1 MPRQGDAL
9 PPSAT
14 SGSLDEAGAWF
25 WDFLKKELTPY
36 PGRAWVVGRVT
47 ISATIVT
54 LLVMTFRIPGG
65 FLGAIFTLLLS
76 RENPSATFRAG
87 LRTVLAFA
95 LAMAYLVLGVATLIT
110 DPLTHFLWVASSLFI
125 AFYSIRILADYGT
138 AAAFGFMIA
147 GAIPLWDQTTLDV
160 NTRLENTLWL
170 AYVVAIGVAVTV
182 AVEYVFRRIH
192 PTTDLAEGIEIRLQT
207 VEHVL
212 RAAANNQVLESE
224 WDKNISLY
232 ATTGTSRLRRLIFRS
247 EYGPHF
253 KSQMSAVIALLGRL
267 VDIAASLNLALRERG
282 GAIDAS
288 DRERCTRLADEL
300 VVLGSD
306 VMRRQLPREVQL
318 PSLDQP
324 SQLRFLGMMEKTVML
339 IPKAFAGSEEIREF
353 IASPIDDDEPAR
365 LFLADALSNP
375 DHAKFALRGTLAAV
389 ACYITYTAIDWPGLS
404 TSLATCFIT
413 ALSTIGSSRQ
423 KQVLR
428 LGGAIIGGIF
438 FGMGAQV
445 FVLPYLDTVA
455 GFLLLIATVTAIS
468 AWIATASGRLSYL
481 GVQLALAF
489 YVINLQEFTIQTSL
503 AIARDRVFGVLL
515 GLAAMW
521 LLFDHLWMQKASD
534 EMQTIFARNL
544 KMFAELAEQLLEEDH
559 IRAIKRI
566 RRLRDQINTGF
577 QAVTAQADAV
587 LFEFGPE
594 RQRKLQIRED
604 IRRWQPALRTLLQ
617 VQVTFAQYHL
627 QRRPTSPPPAVVAQ
641 AFTTF
646 KKDVVRTIDAM
657 ADEIS
662 GGPTGEGP
670 DIKSSAAQFQQE
682 LHRHYQYLGVPI
694 PPEASDIIDL
704 TESLASVL
712 SSIYEDIRATFAG
725 MTRPVDNGNPY
736 LQSEPQP

>member
-9 PPSAT
+9 PPSLA

-65 FLGAIFTLLLS
+65 FLGAVFTLLLS

-87 LRTVLAFA
+87 LRTVLAFV
-95 LAMAYLVLGVATLIT
+95 LATTYLVLGVATLIA
-110 DPLTHFLWVASSLFI
+110 DPLTHFLWVAFSLFS
-125 AFYSIRILADYGT
+125 AFYLIHILADYGT

-147 GAIPLWDQTTLDV
+147 GTIPLWDQTTLDV
-160 NTRLENTLWL
+160 NTRVENTLWL

-182 AVEYVFRRIH
+182 TVEYVFRRIH
-192 PTTDLAEGIEIRLQT
+192 PATDLTEGIEIRLQT

-212 RAAANNQVLESE
+212 RAAANNQVIESE
-224 WDKNISLY
+224 WDNKLSLY
-232 ATTGTSRLRRLIFRS
+232 STVGASRLRRLIFRS

-253 KSQMSAVIALLGRL
+253 KSQMSAAIALVGRL
-267 VDIAASLNLALRERG
+267 IDIAASLNLAVREQIG
-282 GAIDAS
+282 PIDAS

-300 VVLGSD
+300 AVLSGD
-306 VMRRQLPREVQL
+306 LMRRQLPREIQL
-318 PSLDQP
+318 PSLEQP
-324 SQLRFLGMMEKTVML
+324 SQLPFLSTMEKTVVL
-339 IPKAFAGSEEIREF
+339 IPKAFAGSETIQEF
-353 IASPIDDDEPAR
+353 ISAPLDDDEPAR
-365 LFLADALSNP
+365 LFLADAFSNP
-375 DHAKFALRGTLAAV
+375 DHAKFALRGTLAAMV
-389 ACYITYTAIDWPGLS
+389 CYITYTAIDWPGLS

-445 FVLPYLDTVA
+445 FVLPYLDTVT
-455 GFLLLIATVTAIS
+455 GFILLIATVTAIS
-468 AWIATASGRLSYL
+468 AWIATASARLSYL
-481 GVQLALAF
+481 GIQLALAF
-489 YVINLQEFTIQTSL
+489 YLINLQEFTIQTSL

-521 LLFDHLWMQKASD
+521 LLFDHLWVRKASD
-534 EMQTIFARNL
+534 EMQTVFARNL
-544 KMFAELAEQLLEEDH
+544 EMFAELAEQLLEEDQ
-559 IRAIKRI
+559 IRAIKSV

-594 RQRKLQIRED
+594 RQRKLQIRAD

-617 VQVTFAQYHL
+617 VQITFAQYFV
-627 QRRPTSPPPAVVAQ
+627 QKRPTTLPPTIAQ
-641 AFTTF
+641 AATTF
-646 KKDVVRTIDAM
+646 TKDVVRVIRAM
-657 ADEIS
+657 ADEVS
-662 GGPTGEGP
+662 GRPTGEGT
-670 DIKSSAAQFQQE
+670 DIKNSAAQFQQE
-682 LHRHYQYLGVPI
+682 LHRHYQSHSVPI
-694 PPEASDIIDL
+694 PPEASDIIGL

-725 MTRPVDNGNPY
+725 MTRPFDDSNPY
-736 LQSEPQP
+736 LQSAPQP

>member
-9 PPSAT
+9 PPSVA

-25 WDFLKKELTPY
+25 WDFLKKEMTPY

-47 ISATIVT
+47 ISVTIVM
-54 LLVMTFRIPGG
+54 LLVMTFRIPNG
-65 FLGAIFTLLLS
+65 FLGAVFALLLS

-87 LRTVLAFA
+87 LRTILAFVLA
-95 LAMAYLVLGVATLIT
+95 LAFLVLGVAILID
-110 DPLTHFLWVASSLFI
+110 DPLTHFLWVASSLFL
-125 AFYSIRILADYGT
+125 AFYLIRILADYAT
-138 AAAFGFMIA
+138 AAAFGFMVA
-147 GAIPLWDQTTLDV
+147 GSLPLWDQTTLDV
-160 NTRLENTLWL
+160 NSRLENTLWL

-192 PTTDLAEGIEIRLQT
+192 PTTDLTEGIEVRLQT

-212 RAAANNQVLESE
+212 RSAATNQVLESE
-224 WDKNISLY
+224 WEKKLSLY
-232 ATTGTSRLRRLIFRS
+232 ATVGVSRLRRLIFRS

-253 KSQMSAVIALLGRL
+253 KSQMSAAIALVGRL
-267 VDIAASLNLALRERG
+267 VDIAASLNLALRERVG
-282 GAIDAS
+282 PTDAS

-300 VVLGSD
+300 AVLGGD
-306 VMRRQLPREVQL
+306 LMRRQLPQEIQL
-318 PSLDQP
+318 PSLEQP
-324 SQLRFLGMMEKTVML
+324 SQLPFLSMMEMTVVL
-339 IPKAFAGSEEIREF
+339 IPKAFAGSEAMQEF
-353 IASPIDDDEPAR
+353 IAAPLDDDEPTR

-375 DHAKFALRGTLAAV
+375 DHAKFALRGTLAAM

-428 LGGAIIGGIF
+428 LGGAIIGGVF

-445 FVLPYLDTVA
+445 FVLPHLDTVT
-455 GFLLLIATVTAIS
+455 GFMLLVATVTAIA
-468 AWIATASGRLSYL
+468 AWIATASARLSYL

-489 YVINLQEFTIQTSL
+489 YLINLQEFTIQTSL

-521 LLFDHLWMQKASD
+521 LLFDHLWVRKASD
-534 EMQTIFARNL
+534 EMQTVFARNL
-544 KMFAELAEQLLEEDH
+544 EMFAELAEQLLEEDQ
-559 IRAIKRI
+559 IRAIKSV

-594 RQRKLQIRED
+594 RQRKLQIRAD

-617 VQVTFAQYHL
+617 VEITFAQYL
-627 QRRPTSPPPAVVAQ
+627 VQKRPTSLPPAIAQ
-641 AFTTF
+641 ASTTF
-646 KKDVVRTIDAM
+646 KKDVARVIRAM

-662 GGPTGEGP
+662 GRPTGEGA
-670 DIKSSAAQFQQE
+670 DIKSSAAKFQQE
-682 LHRHYQYLGVPI
+682 LQRHYQDLGVPI
-694 PPEASDIIDL
+694 PPEASDIIGL
-704 TESLASVL
+704 TESLSSVL
-712 SSIYEDIRATFAG
+712 SSIYEDIRSTFASV
-725 MTRPVDNGNPY
+725 TRPVDGKNRY
-736 LQSEPQP
+736 LQSAPQP